1 MKKFN
6 RRRFLGMAAG
16 AAGALSGAAC
26 GTSVDLGSNAAGPSV
41 EDLDRAAATPI
52 VDLSGLDRPVI
63 IDSIRL
69 LENDGEQFV
78 HVRSK
83 DGAEGL

>member
-41 EDLDRAAATPI
+41 EDLDRAAATP
-52 VDLSGLDRPVI
+52 DRGSVRTGPACHH
-63 IDSIRL
+63 RL
-69 LENDGEQFV
+69 NPPAGE
-78 HVRSK
+78 RR
-83 DGAEGL
+83 